1 MKNIPN
7 SNTIPSN
14 SNITVLQKQ
23 RKCFLIDTLLEQR
36 QKRLEAASNNK
47 ANETIFC
54 NSVRDKKECLD
65 KNENI
70 HQVDFEENTKTCI
83 NQEEARNL
91 DNDKEETIEE
101 TLPSLSHFDNEEN
114 KRNEKN
120 KDESDQRK
128 SLLDALMK
136 LLPAVQSH
144 PDSNNLNSL
153 NSETEL
159 KSLNNSSQTSE
170 QNISQNSF
178 KQQPPQQKM
187 AIAAAT
193 AAAASMEFLQR
204 VRLFQQH
211 LSNNGSQMIHNSN
224 TRQIPSNNYIN
235 SLNSGPFPSV
245 AELSATFPSLNPQQ
259 RFQFPQHELPNNLNC
274 FQLKP
279 PPILIQQ
286 QSLCWQQFLA
296 STALRCQNPMQKFIL
311 ANQQMIKRKALERNL
326 FGNRDDFGNSSN
338 ASRNTFTNNNNQS
351 TNKLHKSNILHK
363 NSNQREYANKFLAEN
378 TVKNL
383 SQIQSKRQN
392 KIELKKKILTK
403 QNRGPHSTT
412 NGCRIGGPHR
422 SSNVKKYRCDICEK
436 TFSRSNTLITHKR
449 IHTGEKPF
457 SCEHCGRAF
466 RQPGNLTRHA
476 YTHTTVKPFVC
487 TQCGKAFNR
496 ASNLQTHIRGHQQNI
511 EATTS
516 V

>member
-7 SNTIPSN
+7 SKTIPSN

-23 RKCFLIDTLLEQR
+23 RNCFLIDTLLEQR
-36 QKRLEAASNNK
+36 QKRLEAASNK
-47 ANETIFC
+47 KSNETIFC
-54 NSVRDKKECLD
+54 NSVRDKKECHD

-70 HQVDFEENTKTCI
+70 PKMEFEENNNTCL
-83 NQEEARNL
+83 NQGEARNR

-136 LLPAVQSH
+136 LLPAVQSQ
-144 PDSNNLNSL
+144 PDSNNLNSPD
-153 NSETEL
+153 SETEF
-159 KSLNNSSQTSE
+159 KSLNNSSQASE
-170 QNISQNSF
+170 QHNSQNSF

-204 VRLFQQH
+204 VRLFKQH
-211 LSNNGSQMIHNSN
+211 LSDNGQMIYNSN
-224 TRQIPSNNYIN
+224 TGQIPSNNYIN

-245 AELSATFPSLNPQQ
+245 AELSATFPPLNPRQ
-259 RFQFPQHELPNNLNC
+259 RFQFPHQELPNNLNC

-279 PPILIQQ
+279 SPILIQQ

-296 STALRCQNPMQKFIL
+296 SAALRRQNPMQTFIL
-311 ANQQMIKRKALERNL
+311 ANQEMIKRKALERNL

-338 ASRNTFTNNNNQS
+338 ASRNTFSINNNQS
-351 TNKLHKSNILHK
+351 TNRLHKNSNILHR
-363 NSNQREYANKFLAEN
+363 NSNQREYSNKFLAEN
-378 TVKNL
+378 TVKTL
-383 SQIQSKRQN
+383 PQIQSKRQN

-403 QNRGPHSTT
+403 QNRGHHSTT

-436 TFSRSNTLITHKR
+436 TFSRSNTLITHK
-449 IHTGEKPF
+449 IKICHQESEKGEGK
-457 SCEHCGRAF
+457 GKK
-466 RQPGNLTRHA
+466 NTRHLVEIE
-476 YTHTTVKPFVC
+476 YL
-487 TQCGKAFNR
+487 GKDEDQSDSRSFLNP
-496 ASNLQTHIRGHQQNI
+496 NL
-511 EATTS
+511 
-516 V
+516 

>member
-1 MKNIPN
+1 
-7 SNTIPSN
+7 
-14 SNITVLQKQ
+14 
-23 RKCFLIDTLLEQR
+23 
-36 QKRLEAASNNK
+36 
-47 ANETIFC
+47 
-54 NSVRDKKECLD
+54 
-65 KNENI
+65 
-70 HQVDFEENTKTCI
+70 
-83 NQEEARNL
+83 
-91 DNDKEETIEE
+91 
-101 TLPSLSHFDNEEN
+101 
-114 KRNEKN
+114 
-120 KDESDQRK
+120 
-128 SLLDALMK
+128 
-136 LLPAVQSH
+136 
-144 PDSNNLNSL
+144 
-153 NSETEL
+153 
-159 KSLNNSSQTSE
+159 
-170 QNISQNSF
+170 
-178 KQQPPQQKM
+178 M

-211 LSNNGSQMIHNSN
+211 LSNNGSQMIHNSY
-224 TRQIPSNNYIN
+224 TRQIPSINYIN

-351 TNKLHKSNILHK
+351 TNRLKNSNILHK
-363 NSNQREYANKFLAEN
+363 NSNQREYSNKFLAEN

-422 SSNVKKYRCDICEK
+422 SSNVKKYKCDICEK
-436 TFSRSNTLITHKR
+436 TFSRSNTLITHK
-449 IHTGEKPF
+449 GVGSAE
-457 SCEHCGRAF
+457 C
-466 RQPGNLTRHA
+466 QP
-476 YTHTTVKPFVC
+476 
-487 TQCGKAFNR
+487 
-496 ASNLQTHIRGHQQNI
+496 S
-511 EATTS
+511 
-516 V
+516 